1 MAFRIPN
8 NVAALNVNR
17 WLSTAQSNLTKSLE
31 RLSSGYRINS
41 AADDAA
47 GLAISNEFRLQISS
61 LKVAYN
67 NADQA
72 INMIQVAEGSM
83 NQIAS
88 MINRLKELAT
98 EAASDTVDDN
108 RRTYLNNEA
117 SQILEEINKIADST
131 KYAGQALFTASGDSK
146 VFTFQVGYENEDY
159 DRIALSITDVHTSH
173 LGAGGLNSI
182 SLASLSSAQAALNS
196 IDAALSSINSALAG
210 LGATQNK
217 LTYAK
222 NQIQVMIENYTASE
236 STIRDVDMAGE
247 MANFTKNQIL
257 VQTSMAM
264 LAQAN
269 SLPQTIVQLLR

>member
-17 WLSTAQSNLTKSLE
+17 WLSTAQTNLEKSLE

-72 INMIQVAEGSM
+72 INMVQVAEGSM
-83 NQIAS
+83 NQIVS

-98 EAASDTVDDN
+98 EAASDTVDDA
-108 RRTYLNNEA
+108 RRAYLDDEA
-117 SQILEEINKIADST
+117 QEILNEINKIADST
-131 KYAGQALFTASGDSK
+131 EYAGQVLFNGGATSTT
-146 VFTFQVGYENEDY
+146 FTIQVGYENADSN
-159 DRIALSITDVHTSH
+159 RIEVSITDVHTSH
-173 LGAGGLNSI
+173 LGAGGLDGLDI
-182 SLASLSSAQAALNS
+182 SSLSGAQSALTS
-196 IDAALSSINSALAG
+196 IDNALSSVNSALAG
-210 LGATQNK
+210 LGAVQNK

-222 NQIQVMIENYTASE
+222 EQIQVMIENFTASE
-236 STIRDVDMAGE
+236 STIRDVDMASE
-247 MANFTKNQIL
+247 MSNFTKNQIL

-269 SLPQTIVQLLR
+269 ALPQSIVQLLR